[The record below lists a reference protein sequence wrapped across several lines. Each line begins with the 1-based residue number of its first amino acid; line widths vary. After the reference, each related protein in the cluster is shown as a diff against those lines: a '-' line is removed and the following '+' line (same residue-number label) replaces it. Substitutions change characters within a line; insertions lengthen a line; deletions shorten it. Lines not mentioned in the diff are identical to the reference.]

1 MLSFLTKIKNNIRD
15 KLKNRR
21 IVKRKRQ
28 YEVVIGSDIMTVN
41 PEDEDGDGDGDVR
54 IRVASTDAS
63 EIDTTPSPPAP
74 SPVITRTLFRTEI
87 HNTIINEDYEL
98 QELIRIMDMY
108 KFNIGDVLLE
118 PRYEDAIHSIPGV
131 SDIIKIKMRIL
142 YIIIAC
148 NLYRDVFEEKKQYRS
163 VKSNQYIGV
172 FRYNGYILR
181 IDDSPYSFIN
191 ETDVINAL
199 REIPAPV
206 LGEEPR
212 IIRPFLVYSNIKR
225 NLKNDICECRHT
237 ACDCKYYDGADDY
250 VGLENE
256 PRIFYNKL
264 RENMISFSIQHYVK
278 HTHTLYNWVKDN
290 IGISVYKQY
299 MTIQIPFFIHLFHQ
313 CAILLRDIHALS
325 VVHGDIKPDNIL
337 IREHDTFDINHP
349 EKCKQFTVYL
359 IDFGLSGI
367 HGKGYGTGG
376 TIPYCH
382 PEFKNIRDTNKTSKY
397 NWKTVKLK
405 HDVWSLGMAFLTM
418 FIYRDFY
425 NYYHKYPQYVFTSNG
440 YISSL
445 LLDVV
450 SNQKLHG
457 LFTKMLSVDC
467 IPIEEV
473 CELLRGMT

>member
-1 MLSFLTKIKNNIRD
+1 
-15 KLKNRR
+15 
-21 IVKRKRQ
+21 
-28 YEVVIGSDIMTVN
+28 
-41 PEDEDGDGDGDVR
+41 
-54 IRVASTDAS
+54 
-63 EIDTTPSPPAP
+63 
-74 SPVITRTLFRTEI
+74 
-87 HNTIINEDYEL
+87 
-98 QELIRIMDMY
+98 
-108 KFNIGDVLLE
+108 
-118 PRYEDAIHSIPGV
+118 
-131 SDIIKIKMRIL
+131 
-142 YIIIAC
+142 
-148 NLYRDVFEEKKQYRS
+148 
-163 VKSNQYIGV
+163 
-172 FRYNGYILR
+172 
-181 IDDSPYSFIN
+181 
-191 ETDVINAL
+191 
-199 REIPAPV
+199 
-206 LGEEPR
+206 
-212 IIRPFLVYSNIKR
+212 
-225 NLKNDICECRHT
+225 
-237 ACDCKYYDGADDY
+237 
-250 VGLENE
+250 
-256 PRIFYNKL
+256 
-264 RENMISFSIQHYVK
+264 
-278 HTHTLYNWVKDN
+278 
-290 IGISVYKQY
+290 
-299 MTIQIPFFIHLFHQ
+299 
-313 CAILLRDIHALS
+313 LRDIHALS